1 MPKLTHRLSALC
13 MATVLAVS
21 SFATASPVEFVA
33 AADAPWVTPTVPAKC
48 LSLIHISEPTRPY

>member
-1 MPKLTHRLSALC
+1 MV
-13 MATVLAVS
+13 TVLAVS

-48 LSLIHISEPTRPY
+48 TTQQIDSGNVAGCIVASSR